1 MWLLNTPDILE
12 SLYVVFGF
20 KVNNFVN
27 MIFFLQLGVNNE
39 FFQYIYIYIYILKIL
54 NKQFKK
60 KLDIN
65 SKKYIYIFS
74 TCISHQILFKTKI
87 KKHFA
92 KQL

>member
-39 FFQYIYIYIYILKIL
+39 FFQYIYSENPQQTI
-54 NKQFKK
+54 QKK
-60 KLDIN
+60 N
-65 SKKYIYIFS
+65 
-74 TCISHQILFKTKI
+74 
-87 KKHFA
+87 
-92 KQL
+92 